1 MADAQKTL
9 TQRLLRQWESP
20 PVWLLLFIA
29 IAWVQSRAVPIWD
42 AGRWGNWVGSC
53 LAFAGILMMVASL
66 RQFAAA
72 KTTVIPR
79 ETATVLITD
88 GVYKLS
94 RNPIYL
100 ADALILGG
108 LAVIWDV
115 AAVFWVVP
123 FVLVIQQRF
132 ILGEEAGLRAGFGVQ
147 FEDWAKK
154 TRRWL

>member
-1 MADAQKTL
+1 
-9 TQRLLRQWESP
+9 
-20 PVWLLLFIA
+20 
-29 IAWVQSRAVPIWD
+29 
-42 AGRWGNWVGSC
+42 
-53 LAFAGILMMVASL
+53 MMVASL